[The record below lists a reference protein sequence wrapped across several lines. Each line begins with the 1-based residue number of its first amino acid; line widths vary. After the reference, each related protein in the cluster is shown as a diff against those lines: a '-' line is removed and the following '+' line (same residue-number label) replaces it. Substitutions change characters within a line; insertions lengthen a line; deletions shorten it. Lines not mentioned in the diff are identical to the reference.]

1 MIFQNMY
8 RFLQFLNVLCCYS
21 CGLPCVETRLEYTI
35 TTRNALKQ
43 TKLIYFN
50 ICLALA
56 QYKGEGKLEITGKT
70 EETTATMDVTCDK
83 TTYVCE
89 TNWKFKH
96 KKCPATCTARTTINY
111 AREDKLAIFTKYG
124 PNQNKELNHEVLV
137 KDQGK
142 TLNIINTWNPVSY
155 FLRLS

>member
-1 MIFQNMY
+1 M
-8 RFLQFLNVLCCYS
+8 S
-21 CGLPCVETRLEYTI
+21 CSVIHVACLAWKPFSMVETRLEYTI
-35 TTRNALKQ
+35 TTRNALNQ

-56 QYKGEGKLEITGKT
+56 QYKGEGKLAIIGKT